1 MILDMIKDLYKKIF
15 ESGPALYMI
24 LSPSFEI
31 LETSDAYNKATLTK
45 RDQIV
50 GKHLFSIFP
59 DNPDDKEATG
69 TSNLRDSLERVLK
82 TKTMDTM
89 AIQKY
94 DVARPDGTGFDLKY
108 WSCFNTPV
116 LDEHGQVEFIIHR
129 AEEVTGFITQKEQGE
144 AQERALELELYQR
157 AQELQKNNTKL
168 RAAEQLKSEFLATMS
183 HEIRTPMNGIIGM
196 TELLLLTNLNAD
208 QKNYTKV
215 IQDSSTNLMTIIN
228 DILDFSKIEAGKMDL
243 EIINFSPIQVVESQ
257 QDLLS
262 TKYKSK
268 NLALT
273 TYVDPKI
280 PSYLKGDPGRIGQVL
295 LNLIGNA
302 IKFTSTGSIFIEAKL
317 EKDSRITFSV
327 TDTGIGIERGTL
339 SQLFQPFTQADSST
353 SRKFGG
359 TGLGLSISKKLVT
372 LMNGEI
378 GAESTI
384 GKGSRF
390 WFTLPLPE
398 GEQPKDEVPPPRSDL
413 HNMRILVAEQDPI
426 AREVL
431 NKYITSWG
439 ASIGIASTVKS
450 CVQALV
456 DEAEKGRP
464 YDLIF
469 LSLSPN
475 SLDAAKQIKKNS
487 ILKKTKIILISEYG
501 ETYEASDI
509 LAGGFS
515 ANITKPFKQSQIF
528 DSIITTVSDASHS
541 LPASAISLPVHE
553 EHIPDSEK
561 QRVLLVE
568 DNQVN
573 QMVARKMLEK
583 SGYLVFIASNG
594 EEAIHQLELAEF
606 DIILMD
612 CQMPVMDGFEA
623 SERIRKLNQKEKS
636 QIPIIALTANAM
648 KSDEEKCLEAGMNDF
663 LTKPIRLDTL
673 KAKVQQWL
681 KTGGN

>member
-1 MILDMIKDLYKKIF
+1 MIFDMIKDLYKKIF

-31 LETSDAYNKATLTK
+31 LETSNAYNKATLTK
-45 RDQIV
+45 RDQVV
-50 GKHLFSIFP
+50 GKYLFSVFP
-59 DNPDDKEATG
+59 DNPEDKQATG

-82 TKTMDTM
+82 TKVMDTM

-94 DVARPDGTGFDLKY
+94 DVPRPDGTGFDIKY

-157 AQELQKNNTKL
+157 AQELQSNNTKL

-196 TELLLLTNLNAD
+196 TELLLLTNLNSD

-228 DILDFSKIEAGKMDL
+228 DILDFSKIEAGKMDF

-280 PSYLKGDPGRIGQVL
+280 PQYLKGDPGRIGQVL

-302 IKFTSTGSIFIEAKL
+302 IKFTSSGSIFVEAKL

-327 TDTGIGIERGTL
+327 TDTGIGIEHGTL

-359 TGLGLSISKKLVT
+359 TGLGLSISKKLVN

-378 GAESTI
+378 GAESII

-390 WFTLPLPE
+390 WFSLPLPE

-431 NKYITSWG
+431 NKYISSWG

-450 CVQALV
+450 CIQALV

-475 SLDAAKQIKKNS
+475 SLEAAKQISRNP

-501 ETYEASDI
+501 ETYDASEI

-541 LPASAISLPVHE
+541 LPAAVISLPVHE

-612 CQMPVMDGFEA
+612 CQMPIMDGFEA
-623 SERIRKLNQKEKS
+623 TDRIRKLSQKEKS

>member
-1 MILDMIKDLYKKIF
+1 MVLDMIKDLYKKIF

-45 RDQIV
+45 RDQVV
-50 GKHLFSIFP
+50 GKHLFNVFP

-82 TKTMDTM
+82 TKVMDTM

-94 DVARPDGTGFDLKY
+94 DVPRPDGSGFDVKY

-116 LDEHGQVEFIIHR
+116 LDDHGQVEFIIHR

-157 AQELQKNNTKL
+157 AQELQVNNTKL

-208 QKNYTKV
+208 QKNYAKV

-228 DILDFSKIEAGKMDL
+228 DILDFSKIEAGKMNL

-273 TYVDPKI
+273 TYIDPKI
-280 PSYLKGDPGRIGQVL
+280 PDYLKGDPGRIGQVL

-302 IKFTSTGSIFIEAKL
+302 IKFTSSGSIFVEAKL
-317 EKDSRITFSV
+317 EKDSRIKFSV
-327 TDTGIGIERGTL
+327 TDTGIGIEQGTL
-339 SQLFQPFTQADSST
+339 SQLFQPFTQADSAT

-431 NKYITSWG
+431 NKYISSWG

-475 SLDAAKQIKKNS
+475 SLEAAKQISKNP

-501 ETYEASDI
+501 ETYEAGEI

-541 LPASAISLPVHE
+541 LPAAAISLPVHE
-553 EHIPDSEK
+553 AHIPDSDK

-623 SERIRKLNQKEKS
+623 TEKIRKLTNQDKS
-636 QIPIIALTANAM
+636 KIPIIALTANAM
-648 KSDEEKCLEAGMNDF
+648 KSDEDKCLEAGMNDF
-663 LTKPIRLDTL
+663 LTKPIRLETL
-673 KAKVQQWL
+673 KAKVHQWL
-681 KTGGN
+681 KPGGN

>member
-31 LETSDAYNKATLTK
+31 LETSNAYNKATLTK
-45 RDQIV
+45 RDQVV
-50 GKHLFSIFP
+50 GKYLFSVFP
-59 DNPDDKEATG
+59 DNPEDKQATG

-82 TKTMDTM
+82 TKVMDTM

-94 DVARPDGTGFDLKY
+94 DVPRPDGTGFDLKY

-116 LDEHGQVEFIIHR
+116 LDEQGQVEFIIHR
-129 AEEVTGFITQKEQGE
+129 AEEVTGFITQKEKGE

-157 AQELQKNNTKL
+157 AQELQRNNTKL

-196 TELLLLTNLNAD
+196 TELLLMTNLSAD
-208 QKNYTKV
+208 QKNYAKV

-273 TYVDPKI
+273 TYIDPKI
-280 PSYLKGDPGRIGQVL
+280 PQYLKGDPGRIGQVL

-302 IKFTSTGSIFIEAKL
+302 IKFTSNGSIFVEAKL
-317 EKDSRITFSV
+317 EEDSKIKFSV
-327 TDTGIGIERGTL
+327 TDTGIGIEQGAI

-398 GEQPKDEVPPPRSDL
+398 GEHPKDEVPPPRSDL
-413 HNMRILVAEQDPI
+413 HNLRILVAEQDPI

-431 NKYITSWG
+431 NKYLSSWG
-439 ASIGIASTVKS
+439 ATIGIASTVKS
-450 CVQALV
+450 CIQALI
-456 DEAEKGRP
+456 DEAENGRP

-469 LSLSPN
+469 LSLSPH
-475 SLDAAKQIKKNS
+475 SLEAAKQIAKNS
-487 ILKKTKIILISEYG
+487 HLKKTKVILISEYG
-501 ETYEASDI
+501 ETYDAGEI
-509 LAGGFS
+509 LAAKFA

-528 DSIITTVSDASHS
+528 DSVISTISDASHS
-541 LPASAISLPVHE
+541 HPATSVSLPVHE
-553 EHIPDSEK
+553 EQIPDSEK
-561 QRVLLVE
+561 HRVLLVE

-612 CQMPVMDGFEA
+612 CQMPIMDGFEA
-623 SERIRKLNQKEKS
+623 TDRIRKLSQKEKS